1 MKQYIPR
8 IIYGTL
14 LAGLMLA
21 AGSACAHPINPDPP
35 LYEDLLFAELE
46 KDKPKPKYTFPFD
59 EMIEDELPVDHSDKA
74 PGSPSKSV
82 TLPPLKRAPER
93 HWEQYLD
100 GQSTQS
106 IGKPNHGYLR
116 NGRFLPRTGPGFQ
129 RKNDK
134 APYGTDEAVA
144 IILWVCERMTE
155 LYPGT
160 VPVVVGNLSKEG
172 GGKLRPHASHQAG
185 RDADLGYY
193 FADNESVRHFKDA
206 NRNNLDV
213 EKSWSLI
220 ELLLSTERVEYL
232 FIDRSLQSLFYD
244 EALQRGWAE
253 EELRA
258 LFEAPV
264 GEYKRHGIIRHSK
277 GHRHHLHVRFK
288 CAKND
293 DRCK

>member
-1 MKQYIPR
+1 MKHYLQLVCWVIPAV
-8 IIYGTL
+8 L
-14 LAGLMLA
+14 LLP
-21 AGSACAHPINPDPP
+21 AGSACAHPMKPEPP

-46 KDKPKPKYTFPFD
+46 KDKPKPKYVFPFD
-59 EMIEDELPVDHSDKA
+59 ELIEDELPIDNSDNATEK
-74 PGSPSKSV
+74 PTRPL
-82 TLPPLKRAPER
+82 TFPPLKRASKR
-93 HWEQYLD
+93 HWEQYLEE
-100 GQSTQS
+100 QSTQS

-116 NGRFLPRTGPGFQ
+116 NGRFLPRTGPGFR

-134 APYGTDEAVA
+134 APYGTNEAVA

-160 VPVVVGNLSKEG
+160 VPVIVGNLSKEG
-172 GGKLRPHASHQAG
+172 GGKLRPHASHQSG

-193 FADNESVRHFKDA
+193 FIDNERVRHFKDA
-206 NRNNLDV
+206 ERDNLDV

-220 ELLLSTERVEYL
+220 ELLLSTEQVEYL
-232 FIDRSLQSLFYD
+232 FIDRSLQILFYD
-244 EALQRGWAE
+244 EALKRGWAE
-253 EELRA
+253 EELRP
-258 LFEAPV
+258 LFEAPL
-264 GEYKRHGIIRHSK
+264 GEYKRQGIIRHSR